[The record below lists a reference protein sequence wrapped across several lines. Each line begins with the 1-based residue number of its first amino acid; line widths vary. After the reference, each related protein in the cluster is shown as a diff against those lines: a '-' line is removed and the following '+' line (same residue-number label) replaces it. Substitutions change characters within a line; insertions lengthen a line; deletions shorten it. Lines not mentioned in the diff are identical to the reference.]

1 MQVTVSLQFLVHAL
15 NVISGYR
22 RITAEVDERHVI
34 GRRFLESCGFQ
45 LEAVLRKH
53 KVVQRR
59 NRNTALY
66 VVLNSE
72 WLETETKLK
81 RRLGYSLQPV
91 VHKVAEIESARD
103 IGARKKGA
111 HKSGGQKQKKS
122 GGGNK

>member
-1 MQVTVSLQFLVHAL
+1 MTCL
-15 NVISGYR
+15 GYR

-45 LEAVLRKH
+45 LEAVLHKH

-66 VVLNSE
+66 VVLNSD
-72 WLETETKLK
+72 WLEVETKLK
-81 RRLGYSLQPV
+81 RRMGYSLQPV

-103 IGARKKGA
+103 IGGRKKSSQ
-111 HKSGGQKQKKS
+111 KSKQKKS
-122 GGGNK
+122 GSGNN

>member
-1 MQVTVSLQFLVHAL
+1 MTD
-15 NVISGYR
+15 SGYR

-91 VHKVAEIESARD
+91 AHKVAEIESAQD
-103 IGARKKGA
+103 IGGKKKNNQKAGDQK
-111 HKSGGQKQKKS
+111 HKKKS
-122 GGGNK
+122 GRG